1 MHFRS
6 PVLAHFRPTQR
17 PSRSPGL
24 SSPLGS
30 FLLWRRLCSG
40 LLLPVL
46 LALLLVVPK
55 PALAASGG
63 RMGGGSFR
71 SSPMPRSYG
80 GGGGGYGGNYGGG
93 GYSRGYG
100 GGGIGFPFLVPLF
113 GFGGGGLFGF
123 LILMAV
129 VGLVTNALRG
139 GGGGG
144 GGGRGAL
151 VSGQAGPMATYRPD
165 GPVAIAQL
173 QVGLLAT
180 ARDLQQ
186 DLRGLAASADTS
198 SNAGLQ
204 RVLQDT
210 TLALLRH
217 PDQWVYA
224 SVEVGQVPF
233 AAAESTFNRLS
244 MTERSKLSREV
255 TSNVGGQKLEDRPG
269 LAGNAD
275 AVSDYIAVTLLV
287 ASRSRLTLKPLKA
300 DEDLRESLR
309 LLGSLSSTELV
320 ALEVIWQPEGA
331 GEVLSTEE
339 LLTAY
344 PNLQHL

>member
-1 MHFRS
+1 MVNRNIP
-6 PVLAHFRPTQR
+6 PVHAVLGIIED
-17 PSRSPGL
+17 SRTLPAQGD
-24 SSPLGS
+24 LGDAWYEEAKGRLWIWDDINS
-30 FLLWRRLCSG
+30 RWVDLTLWRSG
-40 LLLPVL
+40 NAGSGATG
-46 LALLLVVPK
+46 LAGTAGLTGVQGEPGPK
-55 PALAASGG
+55 GEP
-63 RMGGGSFR
+63 
-71 SSPMPRSYG
+71 
-80 GGGGGYGGNYGGG
+80 
-93 GYSRGYG
+93 
-100 GGGIGFPFLVPLF
+100 GIQGEPGTIGPC
-113 GFGGGGLFGF
+113 GEP
-123 LILMAV
+123 
-129 VGLVTNALRG
+129 
-139 GGGGG
+139 
-144 GGGRGAL
+144 
-151 VSGQAGPMATYRPD
+151 GQAGPMATYRPD

>member
-1 MHFRS
+1 
-6 PVLAHFRPTQR
+6 
-17 PSRSPGL
+17 
-24 SSPLGS
+24 
-30 FLLWRRLCSG
+30 
-40 LLLPVL
+40 
-46 LALLLVVPK
+46 
-55 PALAASGG
+55 
-63 RMGGGSFR
+63 MGGGSFR
-71 SSPMPRSYG
+71 ASPMPRSY
-80 GGGGGYGGNYGGG
+80 GGGGYGGNYGGG

-144 GGGRGAL
+144 GGGGAL
-151 VSGQAGPMATYRPD
+151 ASGQAGPMATYRPD

-186 DLRGLAASADTS
+186 DLRDLAVRADTS
-198 SNAGLQ
+198 TNAGLQ

-217 PDQWVYA
+217 PDLWVYA

-255 TSNVGGQKLEDRPG
+255 TSNVGGQKLQERSG
-269 LAGNAD
+269 LAGDAD
-275 AVSDYIAVTLLV
+275 AASDFIAVTLVV
-287 ASRSRLTLKPLKA
+287 ASRSRLTLKPLKT

-309 LLGSLSSTELV
+309 LLGSVSSTELV

>member
-1 MHFRS
+1 MA
-6 PVLAHFRPTQR
+6 LFRPTQR
-17 PSRSPGL
+17 PLQFRGL
-24 SSPLGS
+24 TYP
-30 FLLWRRLCSG
+30 LLWRRLCSG

-46 LALLLVVPK
+46 VALLLVMPE

-63 RMGGGSFR
+63 RIGGGSFR

-80 GGGGGYGGNYGGG
+80 GGGYGGG

-100 GGGIGFPFLVPLF
+100 GGGIGFPFLIPFF

-129 VGLVTNALRG
+129 VGLFANALRG

-144 GGGRGAL
+144 GGGAIG
-151 VSGQAGPMATYRPD
+151 SGEPGPISTYRPD

-173 QVGLLAT
+173 QVGLLAS

-186 DLRGLAASADTS
+186 DLRGLAATADTS

-217 PDQWVYA
+217 PDLWVYA
-224 SVEVGQVPF
+224 SAEVGQVPF
-233 AAAESTFNRLS
+233 GAAESTFNRLS

-255 TSNVGGQKLEDRPG
+255 TSNVAGQKLEDRPG
-269 LAGNAD
+269 LVGNAD
-275 AVSDYIAVTLLV
+275 ATSDYIAITLLV
-287 ASRSRLTLKPLKA
+287 ASRSRLSLKPLKA

-309 LLGSLSSTELV
+309 LLGSVSSSELL

>member
-1 MHFRS
+1 
-6 PVLAHFRPTQR
+6 V
-17 PSRSPGL
+17 
-24 SSPLGS
+24 
-30 FLLWRRLCSG
+30 
-40 LLLPVL
+40 PVL

-55 PALAASGG
+55 PAMAASGG
-63 RMGGGSFR
+63 RIGGGSFR

-80 GGGGGYGGNYGGG
+80 GGGYGGG

-100 GGGIGFPFLVPLF
+100 GGGIGFPFLIPFF

-129 VGLVTNALRG
+129 VGLFANALRG
-139 GGGGG
+139 GGGGPAI
-144 GGGRGAL
+144 GA
-151 VSGQAGPMATYRPD
+151 GDPGPISNYRPD
-165 GPVAIAQL
+165 GPVAIAQV

-186 DLRGLAASADTS
+186 DLRGLAATADTS
-198 SNAGLQ
+198 SSTGLQ

-217 PDQWVYA
+217 PDLWVYA
-224 SVEVGQVPF
+224 SAEVGQVPF

-244 MTERSKLSREV
+244 VTERSKLSREV
-255 TSNVGGQKLEDRPG
+255 TSNVGGQKLQERPG
-269 LAGNAD
+269 VAGNAD
-275 AVSDYIAVTLLV
+275 ATSDYIAVTLLV
-287 ASRSRLTLKPLKA
+287 ASRSKVNLKALKA
-300 DEDLRESLR
+300 DEDLREALR
-309 LLGSLSSTELV
+309 ILGSVSSSDML
-320 ALEVIWQPEGA
+320 ALEVIWQPEGV

>member
-1 MHFRS
+1 MALFRS
-6 PVLAHFRPTQR
+6 TQR
-17 PSRSPGL
+17 S
-24 SSPLGS
+24 LGS
-30 FLLWRRLCSG
+30 QGLRSLLRSSLSTPLLWRRLCSG

-46 LALLLVVPK
+46 VALLLVVPK
-55 PALAASGG
+55 PAMAASGG
-63 RMGGGSFR
+63 RIGGGSFR

-80 GGGGGYGGNYGGG
+80 GGGGYGGG

-100 GGGIGFPFLVPLF
+100 GGGIGFPFLIPFF

-129 VGLVTNALRG
+129 VGLFANALRG

-144 GGGRGAL
+144 GGAIA
-151 VSGQAGPMATYRPD
+151 SGDGGPISSYRPD

-217 PDQWVYA
+217 PDLWVYA
-224 SVEVGQVPF
+224 SAEVGQVPF

-255 TSNVGGQKLEDRPG
+255 TSNVGGQKLDDRPG
-269 LAGNAD
+269 VAGNAD
-275 AVSDYIAVTLLV
+275 ATSDYIAVTVLV

-300 DEDLRESLR
+300 DEDLREALR
-309 LLGSLSSTELV
+309 LLGSVSSTDLL

>member
-1 MHFRS
+1 M
-6 PVLAHFRPTQR
+6 
-17 PSRSPGL
+17 
-24 SSPLGS
+24 
-30 FLLWRRLCSG
+30 
-40 LLLPVL
+40 LPVL

-71 SSPMPRSYG
+71 ASPMPRSY
-80 GGGGGYGGNYGGG
+80 GGGGYGGNYGGG

-144 GGGRGAL
+144 GGGGAL
-151 VSGQAGPMATYRPD
+151 ASGQAGPMATYRPD

-186 DLRGLAASADTS
+186 DLRDLAVRADTS
-198 SNAGLQ
+198 TNAGLQ

-217 PDQWVYA
+217 PDLWVYA

-255 TSNVGGQKLEDRPG
+255 TSNVGGQKLQERSG
-269 LAGNAD
+269 LAGDAD
-275 AVSDYIAVTLLV
+275 AASDFIAVTLVV
-287 ASRSRLTLKPLKA
+287 ASRSRLTLKPLKT

-309 LLGSLSSTELV
+309 LLGSVSSTELV

>member
-1 MHFRS
+1 
-6 PVLAHFRPTQR
+6 
-17 PSRSPGL
+17 
-24 SSPLGS
+24 
-30 FLLWRRLCSG
+30 
-40 LLLPVL
+40 
-46 LALLLVVPK
+46 
-55 PALAASGG
+55 
-63 RMGGGSFR
+63 MGGGSFR
-71 SSPMPRSYG
+71 ASPMPRSY
-80 GGGGGYGGNYGGG
+80 GGGGYGGNYGGG

-144 GGGRGAL
+144 AL
-151 VSGQAGPMATYRPD
+151 ASGQAGPMATYRPD

-186 DLRGLAASADTS
+186 DLRDLAARADTS
-198 SNAGLQ
+198 TNAGLQ

-210 TLALLRH
+210 TLALLRQ
-217 PDQWVYA
+217 PDLWVYA

-255 TSNVGGQKLEDRPG
+255 TSNVGGQKLQERSG
-269 LAGNAD
+269 LAGDAD
-275 AVSDYIAVTLLV
+275 AASDFIAVTLVV
-287 ASRSRLTLKPLKA
+287 ASRSRLTLKPLKT

-309 LLGSLSSTELV
+309 LLGSVSSTELV